1 MRLYSLLPCVAL
13 LLPMLCQANG
23 LTLGATRMIYD
34 AGRKEVS
41 VPLRNGVRDTPHL
54 VQSWV
59 SDFDQRSTEN
69 IPFITTPPL
78 FKLAVGGESPV
89 RVVYV
94 GSGATALPEDRESL
108 FLLNVRAIP
117 AVEKKQ
123 NPTRLTIATQ
133 NIIKLIYRPQGLT
146 AKEAGQAWQQLKVTP
161 VSGGVSFDNP
171 TPYVV
176 TLTGMSVNGKKIDK
190 AGTIMPHAS
199 KVVPVN
205 DKSVNSV
212 TFSTINDFG
221 GITTPRVI
229 NF

>member
-1 MRLYSLLPCVAL
+1 MKLFSIIPCVSL
-13 LLPMLCQANG
+13 LLPLFCQAGG
-23 LTLGATRMIYD
+23 LTLGATRMIYPAD
-34 AGRKEVS
+34 RKEASVS
-41 VPLRNGVRDTPHL
+41 LRNGVRDTPYL

-59 SDFDQRSTEN
+59 SDFDQRGTEN

-78 FKLAVGGESPV
+78 FKLAAGGESSV

-94 GSGATALPEDRESL
+94 GSGASALPKDRESL

-146 AKEAGQAWQQLKVTP
+146 AKEAGQAWGQLKVSP

-176 TLTGMSVNGKKIDK
+176 TLTGMSVNGKKVDR
-190 AGTIMPHAS
+190 AGTIRPHAS

-205 DKSVNSV
+205 DKSVHSV

-221 GITTPRVI
+221 GITPPRVM